1 MVTSEIR
8 INSVMPRTLD
18 TRESASRLV
27 DMIKEEGEV
36 KVELDFTDIIF
47 MSRSFADQFHKE
59 LYSCADS
66 LGISIKNANVGI
78 LDMLRAVSNT
88 QNVRKS
94 IKKDY
99 QLLSYNS
106 ISKLE
111 DFTFSW

>member
-1 MVTSEIR
+1 
-8 INSVMPRTLD
+8 MPPTLD

-27 DMIKEEGEV
+27 DMIKKEGEC
-36 KVELDFTDIIF
+36 KIELDFTGILF

-59 LYSCADS
+59 LYNYDHSID
-66 LGISIKNANVGI
+66 ISIKNANVSI
-78 LDMLRAVSNT
+78 LDMLQAVSNT
-88 QNVRKS
+88 QHARKA

-99 QLLSYNS
+99 QLLSYNN